1 MKRLLLFMVC
11 LVLLSGC
18 IEKKHDKE
26 NAATNEAGMGL
37 DEKII
42 VTISSP
48 RPGEIIKADQDVSFE
63 ATAKG
68 GKEPYGYSWSSNIN
82 GALSKKSSFLLNPS
96 ELGKG
101 QHTITAT
108 VTDANGRS
116 GRGSVRIYAV

>member
-1 MKRLLLFMVC
+1 MKRLLLVLVC

-18 IEKKHDKE
+18 IEQKEDKGKV
-26 NAATNEAGMGL
+26 ATNEAGSGS
-37 DEKII
+37 DDKIT

-48 RPGEIIKADQDVSFE
+48 RPGEILKGDQDISFE

-68 GKEPYGYSWSSNIN
+68 GKEPYAYSWSSNIN
-82 GALSKKSSFLLNPS
+82 GALSKKNSFLQNPS
-96 ELGKG
+96 KLGKG

>member
-1 MKRLLLFMVC
+1 MTKLLLVLMC

-18 IEKKHDKE
+18 IEQKDDKE
-26 NAATNEAGMGL
+26 KVATNAGMGL
-37 DEKII
+37 DEKIT

-48 RPGEIIKADQDVSFE
+48 RPGEILKADQDISFE

-68 GKEPYGYSWSSNIN
+68 GKEPYAYSWSSNIN
-82 GALSKKSSFLLNPS
+82 GALSKKSSFHQNPS

-108 VTDANGRS
+108 ATDANGRS

>member
-1 MKRLLLFMVC
+1 MVLMC

-18 IEKKHDKE
+18 IEKKDDKE
-26 NAATNEAGMGL
+26 KAAANEAGMGL
-37 DEKII
+37 DEKIT

-48 RPGEIIKADQDVSFE
+48 RPGEILKGDQDISFE
-63 ATAKG
+63 STAKG
-68 GKEPYGYSWSSNIN
+68 GKEPYAYSWSSNIN
-82 GALSKKSSFLLNPS
+82 GALSKKSSFHQNPS